1 MKNRML
7 TLVTAILVLSF
18 AGSALATERGAEAAA
33 GTTVQAG
40 DISVVKHVN
49 DQGEAVLCIA
59 ERDFSKLLKF
69 YEQAQEQAE
78 KQANQRR
85 ELEAAFEDIAIDW

>member
-18 AGSALATERGAEAAA
+18 AGAAMATERGAEAAA
-33 GTTVQAG
+33 STTMQAS
-40 DISVVKHVN
+40 DITVDKHVN
-49 DQGEAVLCIA
+49 AQGEAVLCIA
-59 ERDFSKLLKF
+59 ERDFARLLEF
-69 YEQAQEQAE
+69 YEQAQEQAD